1 MFHMYTISCTVKHAG
16 RCTLLGTLLGTLLC
30 TLLGTLLGTLLVGAI
45 KGAFTTSTGCVQ
57 DRTSVAKQYRYLLI
71 VDYLLV

>member
-30 TLLGTLLGTLLVGAI
+30 TLLGTLLVGAI

>member
-1 MFHMYTISCTVKHAG
+1 MYTISCTVKHAG

-30 TLLGTLLGTLLVGAI
+30 TLLGTLLVGAI
-45 KGAFTTSTGCVQ
+45 KGAFTTSTDCVQ